1 MLSVMNNTKWE
12 ELCSEMYELK
22 ASSPQWRTKDLTTG
36 YLSPWDGDW
45 FYHFREGGFDSI
57 EWVELKIDST
67 AQYEIVLG
75 ILKQINLPGSKS
87 ESGFK
92 IYGYVPMSQYV
103 ECI

>member
-12 ELCSEMYELK
+12 ELCSEMYSLK
-22 ASSPQWRTKDLTTG
+22 VSSPLWRTKDHATG
-36 YLSPWDGDW
+36 YLSPWNGDW
-45 FYHFREGGFDSI
+45 FYHFREGGFNSI

-67 AQYEIVLG
+67 AQYEIILG

-87 ESGFK
+87 ESAFK

-103 ECI
+103 EYI

>member
-12 ELCSEMYELK
+12 ELYSEMYELK

-36 YLSPWDGDW
+36 YLSPRDGDW

-57 EWVELKIDST
+57 EWVELKIDSI
-67 AQYEIVLG
+67 AQYEIVSG

-87 ESGFK
+87 KGGFK

-103 ECI
+103 EYI